1 MKDGPEIARIA
12 ALIGDP
18 ARANMLTALVGG
30 QALTTSEL
38 STVAGVGLP
47 TASGHLAKLDD
58 AKLVVVERQGRHRY
72 YRLADG
78 DVAHVLES
86 LMGIASRS
94 GMTRVRTGPKEP
106 KLRRARV
113 CYDHL
118 AGELGV
124 QMFDSFDRQGFL
136 DIGKEAVLLTDKGE
150 VFCEQFEIDLAG
162 LRKMRRPLCRA
173 CLDWSVRRNH
183 LAGALGAA
191 LLDQFYRLKWA
202 RREKDSRVVLFTPEG
217 AHTFDKLFN
226 V

>member
-12 ALIGDP
+12 SLIGDP
-18 ARANMLTALVGG
+18 ARANMLTAMISG

-38 STVAGVGLP
+38 SGTAGVSLP
-47 TASGHLAKLDD
+47 TASSHLAKLEE
-58 AKLVVVERQGRHRY
+58 AKLVLVQKQGRHRY
-72 YRLADG
+72 YRLADS

-94 GMTRVRTGPKEP
+94 GATRVRTGPKEP
-106 KLRRARV
+106 KLRRSRV

-136 DIGKEAVLLTDKGE
+136 DIEKETVLLTKEGE
-150 VFCEQFEIDLAG
+150 AFCRQFDIDLIS
-162 LRKMRRPLCRA
+162 LRRKRRPLCRA

-191 LLDQFYRLKWA
+191 LLDRLYTLRWA
-202 RREKDSRVVLFTPEG
+202 RREKESRVVVFTPEG
-217 AHTFDKLFN
+217 ERAFNKLFSA
-226 V
+226 

>member
-1 MKDGPEIARIA
+1 MRDGPEIARIA
-12 ALIGDP
+12 SLIGDP

-38 STVAGVGLP
+38 SGVAGVSLP
-47 TASGHLAKLDD
+47 TASSHLAKLDE

-106 KLRRARV
+106 KLRQARV

-118 AGELGV
+118 AGEMGV
-124 QMFDSFDRQGFL
+124 QMFDSLSRQGFFDL
-136 DIGKEAVLLTDKGE
+136 ESAPPLITKKGE
-150 VFCEQFEIDLAG
+150 VFCEKFEIDLLK
-162 LRKMRRPLCRA
+162 LRQKRRPLCRA
-173 CLDWSVRRNH
+173 CLDWSVRRSH

-191 LLDQFYRLKWA
+191 LLDRLYEQKWA
-202 RREKDSRVVLFTPEG
+202 RREKESRVVLFTPEG
-217 AHTFDKLFN
+217 ERAFNKLFAL
-226 V
+226 